1 MMTEEVAA
9 LSSLPNPTNPPSH
22 PYTLHPTPKK
32 VKTKTI
38 NNLQVQRATLLCDQP
53 ITEDAP
59 DAPDASS
66 SEMTPSRNKLLP
78 VMPVIGVR
86 KSVTRSLGLTY
97 LGRRATGGDRATAP
111 TSSGQKK
118 QLMSCLGMGAGGD
131 VGWLMSEVWLV
142 WLGLGWLVRW
152 TK

>member
-86 KSVTRSLGLTY
+86 KSVTRSLGLTIP
-97 LGRRATGGDRATAP
+97 RTQGDRRRQGHSADVKWPKEAVDVV
-111 TSSGQKK
+111 SGN
-118 QLMSCLGMGAGGD
+118 GGR
-131 VGWLMSEVWLV
+131 G
-142 WLGLGWLVRW
+142 
-152 TK
+152 